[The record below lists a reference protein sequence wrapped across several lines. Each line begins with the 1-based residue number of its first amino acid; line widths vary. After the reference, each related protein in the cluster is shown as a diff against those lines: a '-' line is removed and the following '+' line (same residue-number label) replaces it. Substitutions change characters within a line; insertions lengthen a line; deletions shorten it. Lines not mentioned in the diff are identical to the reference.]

1 MAEPAITRHFA
12 TITGGRWGARQVHY
26 RRAGRGPVVLCLH
39 QSPLSSLDMLGTMTR
54 WRPHLTCIAPDT
66 PGFGLSDP
74 LGVPH
79 AEMDDFADAVVEF
92 MDALGVARTAV
103 YGFHTGAMI
112 ALALAARH
120 PQRISCAVANGVV
133 LLTDAERDD
142 FVQHYLPPLR
152 PSWDGAHLAW
162 LWARLREQK
171 IFFPWYRASAA
182 ARLPVDM
189 ASPAALQ
196 DALLDFMRSG
206 DHYRVGYRA
215 AFTLRSAD
223 TLRHAATPLL
233 ATAAATDV
241 LSQQLPRIRD
251 ASPQVTVQP
260 GGTPDGTLDLA
271 RRFIKR
277 QARERIGAPVAAA
290 ALHGVM
296 RQDFIAVPGGQL
308 RLRRNDDAEGLPV
321 LLLHD
326 AYGSVD
332 TLRATAGGFI
342 GRHPVLA
349 LDLPG
354 HGESDAAPLRG
365 RPSIAAHART
375 VRAALDA
382 LGLAHCEVIGMG
394 SGATVALALALQA
407 PARVGRLTLI
417 GLPMPDAAARRSA
430 VRHGLPDIRP
440 EWHGGH
446 LLHGWHMLRDRRF
459 YRPWFDRSR
468 AGVLRAT
475 PRVDADDIQ
484 TELLDLLRSRGM
496 WRRTALAALTHPVAP
511 QLKRL
516 LKLRVPTRFAAAPA
530 DPYGPDTLRAAR
542 AFPSLPFIA
551 LPDDPAEWA
560 MTLSPPE
567 TLG

>member
-1 MAEPAITRHFA
+1 MTEPAITRHFA

-26 RRAGRGPVVLCLH
+26 RRTGRGPVALCLH
-39 QSPLSSLDMLGTMTR
+39 QSPLSSLDMVATMAR

-74 LGVPH
+74 LGVPY
-79 AEMDDFADAVVEF
+79 AEMEDFADAVVEF
-92 MDALGVARTAV
+92 MDALGVARAAV

-120 PQRISCAVANGVV
+120 PQRVSCAVANGVV
-133 LLTDAERDD
+133 LLTDRERDD
-142 FVQHYLPPLR
+142 FVEHYLPPLR

-182 ARLPVDM
+182 ARLPIDM
-189 ASPAALQ
+189 ATPATLQ
-196 DALLDFMRSG
+196 DAALDLMRSG

-215 AFTLRSAD
+215 AFTLRSAE
-223 TLRHAATPLL
+223 TLRHAGAPLL
-233 ATAAATDV
+233 ATAAASDV

-251 ASPQVTVQP
+251 ASAQVTVRP
-260 GGTPDGTLDLA
+260 GGTPDETLDLG

-277 QARERIGAPVAAA
+277 HARDRIGAPTAPA
-290 ALHGVM
+290 ALRGVM
-296 RQDFIAVPGGQL
+296 RQDFVGVPGGQL
-308 RLRRNDDAEGLPV
+308 RLRRNDDAAGMPV

-332 TLRATAGGFI
+332 TLRGIAGGYI
-342 GRHPVLA
+342 GRRPVLA
-349 LDLPG
+349 IDLPG

-365 RPSIAAHART
+365 GPSIAAHARA
-375 VRAALDA
+375 VLAALDG
-382 LGLAHCEVIGMG
+382 LGLTDIEVLGLG
-394 SGATVALALALQA
+394 SGATVALAAALRA
-407 PARVGRLTLI
+407 PARIAQLTLV
-417 GLPMPDAAARRSA
+417 GLPMPDAAARRGF

-446 LLHGWHMLRDRRF
+446 LLHAWHMLRDRRL
-459 YRPWFDRSR
+459 YRPWYDRSR
-468 AGVLRAT
+468 AGVVRAT
-475 PRVDADDIQ
+475 PRVDPDDVQ
-484 TELLDLLRSRGM
+484 SELLDVLRSGGM
-496 WRRTALAALTHPVAP
+496 WRRTALAALAYPVAA
-511 QLKRL
+511 QLKRS
-516 LKLRVPTRFAAAPA
+516 LKLRVPARLAASPA
-530 DPYGPDTLRAAR
+530 DPHGPDTLRAAR
-542 AFPSLPFIA
+542 AFPSLPFVA

-567 TLG
+567 LVA

>member
-1 MAEPAITRHFA
+1 MAEPALTRHFA

-39 QSPLSSLDMLGTMTR
+39 QSPLSSLDMIATIDR

-79 AEMDDFADAVVEF
+79 AEMDDFADAMVEF
-92 MDALGVARTAV
+92 MDALGVARAAV

-133 LLTDAERDD
+133 LLTDEERDD
-142 FVQHYLPPLR
+142 FVEHYLPPLR

-162 LWARLREQK
+162 LWARLRGQK

-189 ASPAALQ
+189 ASPATLQ
-196 DALLDFMRSG
+196 EAALDFMRSG

-215 AFTLRSAD
+215 AFTLPSAT
-223 TLRHAATPLL
+223 TLRRAATPLL
-233 ATAAATDV
+233 ATAATTDV

-260 GGTPDGTLDLA
+260 GGTPHETLDLG

-277 QARERIGAPVAAA
+277 HARDRIGAPVAAA
-290 ALHGVM
+290 ALRGAM
-296 RQDFIAVPGGQL
+296 RQDFVAVPGGQL
-308 RLRRNDDAEGLPV
+308 RLRRNDDAAGLPV

-332 TLRATAGGFI
+332 ALRGIAGGFI
-342 GRHPVLA
+342 GRRPVLA
-349 LDLPG
+349 IDLPG
-354 HGESDAAPLRG
+354 HGESDAAPLRR
-365 RPSIAAHART
+365 RPSIAAHAR
-375 VRAALDA
+375 AAHDALDA
-382 LGLAHCEVIGMG
+382 LALDRCEVIGMG
-394 SGATVALALALQA
+394 SGATVALALAQRA
-407 PARVGRLTLI
+407 PARIAQLTLV
-417 GLPMPDAAARRSA
+417 GLPMPDAAARRMA

-446 LLHGWHMLRDRRF
+446 LLHAWHMLRDRRL

-475 PRVDADDIQ
+475 PRVGPDDIQ
-484 TELLDLLRSRGM
+484 TELLDLLRSGGM
-496 WRRTALAALTHPVAP
+496 WRRTELAALMHPVAR
-511 QLKRL
+511 QLGRL
-516 LKLRVPTRFAAAPA
+516 LKLRVPTRLAASPA

-551 LPDDPAEWA
+551 LSDDPDGWA
-560 MTLSPPE
+560 LTLSPPE
-567 TLG
+567 SLA

>member
-1 MAEPAITRHFA
+1 MAEPATTRHFA

-39 QSPLSSLDMLGTMTR
+39 QSPLSSLDMLATMAR

-79 AEMDDFADAVVEF
+79 AEMEDFADAVVEF
-92 MDALGVARTAV
+92 MDALGVARAAV

-112 ALALAARH
+112 ALTLAARH
-120 PQRISCAVANGVV
+120 PQRVSCAVANGVV
-133 LLTDAERDD
+133 LLTDEERDD
-142 FVQHYLPPLR
+142 FVRHYLPPLR

-162 LWARLREQK
+162 LWARLREQR
-171 IFFPWYRASAA
+171 IFFPWYRAAAA

-189 ASPAALQ
+189 PSPATLQ
-196 DALLDFMRSG
+196 DAALDFMRSG

-215 AFTLRSAD
+215 AFTLRSAE

-241 LSQQLPRIRD
+241 LAQQLPRIRG

-260 GGTPDGTLDLA
+260 GGTPDETLDLG

-290 ALHGVM
+290 ALRGVM
-296 RQDFIAVPGGQL
+296 RQDFITVPGGQL
-308 RLRRNDDAEGLPV
+308 RLRRNDDGEGTPV

-326 AYGSVD
+326 AFGSVD
-332 TLRATAGGFI
+332 TLRGVAAGFI
-342 GRHPVLA
+342 GRRPVMA
-349 LDLPG
+349 IDLPG
-354 HGESDAAPLRG
+354 HGESDAATLRG

-375 VRAALDA
+375 VLAALDA
-382 LGLAHCEVIGMG
+382 LGLQRCEVMGMG
-394 SGATVALALALQA
+394 SGATVALALALRA
-407 PARVGRLTLI
+407 PTRIAQLTLV
-417 GLPMPDAAARRSA
+417 GLPMPDAAARRGF
-430 VRHGLPDIRP
+430 VRHGLPDIRA

-446 LLHGWHMLRDRRF
+446 LLQAWHMLRDRRL

-475 PRVDADDIQ
+475 PRVDPDDIQ
-484 TELLDLLRSRGM
+484 TELLDLLRSGGM
-496 WRRTALAALTHPVAP
+496 WRRTALAALTHPVAS
-511 QLKRL
+511 QLVRL
-516 LKLRVPTRFAAAPA
+516 AKLRVATRLAAAPA

-542 AFPSLPFIA
+542 AFQSLPFVA
-551 LPDDPAEWA
+551 LPDDPADWA
-560 MTLSPPE
+560 VTLSPPE
-567 TLG
+567 SLA